1 MRRSHPSASQ
11 NSIRQVARQL
21 GVAESGLRYRLKR
34 APDAPDGRQDRVSV
48 LDGWG
53 ERVDAVLTR
62 FGDTPADGERALPAS
77 VLHDVL
83 VREYAFTGS
92 YQAVRRYLRRR
103 FAAPPVQAVRR
114 VETPPGVQAQH
125 DWFEWE
131 GAAVNLRAAS
141 AGASRSLSC
150 PTSSSTVNV

>member
-1 MRRSHPSASQ
+1 MVAQEMVERGA
-11 NSIRQVARQL
+11 SIRQVARQL
-21 GVAESGLRYRLKR
+21 GVAESGLRYRRNR
-34 APDAPDGRQDRVSV
+34 APDAPDGRQDRASV

-83 VREYAFTGS
+83 VREYAFAGS

-114 VETPPGVQAQH
+114 VETPPGRPRH
-125 DWFEWE
+125 P
-131 GAAVNLRAAS
+131 
-141 AGASRSLSC
+141 AGRVRHAR
-150 PTSSSTVNV
+150 P